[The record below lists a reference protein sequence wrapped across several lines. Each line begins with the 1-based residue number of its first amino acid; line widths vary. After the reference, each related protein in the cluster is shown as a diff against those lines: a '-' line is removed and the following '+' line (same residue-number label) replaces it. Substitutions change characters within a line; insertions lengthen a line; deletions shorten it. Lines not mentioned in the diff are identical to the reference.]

1 MNIRKIRNGIILI
14 SVGIVLLL
22 NNLDYVGWSVW
33 WSILKLWP
41 IFLVAWGIELV
52 FRHSKLSFL
61 GLFSPLLWCLAI
73 LGPALLGKDKDFEIF
88 PFAKQY
94 SWQVEKQANLKG
106 VTAIIDVKGAEL
118 KLSGG
123 SQNIADCNLTYFW
136 EKPECSWNVE
146 DSQGILEINQIDK
159 IWFPFVN
166 GSDEHELK
174 IAFSNSIPLDLQIF
188 SKVSSADLD
197 LSQLNLKNLDLDLK
211 VNSTSVKLP
220 LRPGQFECKVKSKI
234 GHLKLQVPK
243 EAGLAI
249 ENLAKLSNASF
260 SNISLSHSAEG
271 FKTPNYQKASS
282 KINLILR
289 GKIVQFEIETY

>member
-61 GLFSPLLWCLAI
+61 ALFSPLLWCLAI
-73 LGPALLGKDKDFEIF
+73 LGPALLGEQKDFEIF
-88 PFAKQY
+88 PLSKQY
-94 SWQVEKQANLKG
+94 TWQVEKQTNIKQ
-106 VTAIIDVKGAEL
+106 VTAVIDVKGGEL

-123 SQNIADCNLTYFW
+123 SQNIADCDLTYFW
-136 EKPECSWNVE
+136 EKPECSWSVE
-146 DSQGILEINQIDK
+146 DSHGILEINQKDK

-166 GSDEHELK
+166 GSDEHEVK

-188 SKVSSADLD
+188 SKVSAADLD
-197 LSQLNLKNLDLDLK
+197 LSQLNLKNLDLNLK
-211 VNSTSVKLP
+211 VNSTTVKLP
-220 LRPGQFECKVKSKI
+220 LRPGQLDCKVKSKI
-234 GHLKLQVPK
+234 GHLKLKVPK

-249 ENLAKLSNASF
+249 ENLAKLSSTSF
-260 SNISLSHSAEG
+260 SHISLRHSAEG

>member
-1 MNIRKIRNGIILI
+1 MNIRKVRSGIILI

-33 WSILKLWP
+33 WTILKLWP
-41 IFLVAWGIELV
+41 VFLVAWGIELI

-61 GLFSPLLWCLAI
+61 GLISPLLWCLAI

-88 PFAKQY
+88 PLAKQY
-94 SWQVEKQANLKG
+94 TWQVEKQANLKA

-146 DSQGILEINQIDK
+146 DSQGLLEINQKDK
-159 IWFPFVN
+159 IWFPFAN
-166 GSDEHELK
+166 ASDEHEVK
-174 IAFSNSIPLDLQIF
+174 IFFNNSTPLDLQIF
-188 SKVSSADLD
+188 SKVSKADLD

-211 VNSTSVKLP
+211 VNSTEVKLP
-220 LRPGQFECKVKSKI
+220 LRPGQIDCKVKSKI
-234 GHLKLQVPK
+234 GNLKFKVPK
-243 EAGLAI
+243 EAGLSI
-249 ENLAKLSNASF
+249 DNLAKLSNSSF
-260 SNISLSHSAEG
+260 SNISLTNSPEG
-271 FKTPNYQKASS
+271 FKTPDYEKAKS